1 MIIPNKF
8 MNAIVAIGEPK
19 DEKEKHW
26 IGTGFIV
33 ARKEVGNPEVS
44 DYFIV
49 TNKHVL
55 EKCEK
60 IFVRFNALEG
70 DFVKDYE
77 IVLTDGKSCFCSK
90 VM

>member
-8 MNAIVAIGEPK
+8 MNAIVAIGVPK

-33 ARKEVGNPEVS
+33 ARMEVGNPEVS

-49 TNKHVL
+49 TNKHVV

-77 IVLTDGKSCFCSK
+77 IVLTDGKSCFYSK